1 MYFVAHPEGAG
12 SGAPALPPV
21 RDRMPTIPYDLSEY
35 ARLHTGP
42 SSWSAELE
50 RDDPRRADVLELVD
64 DAEDDA
70 FVLDDVEAYVV
81 SLVAPK
87 ASVADVLDL
96 AGLPSAEV
104 LEVVAR
110 LEDRGIV
117 RRASR

>member
-1 MYFVAHPEGAG
+1 MYFVVRPEDAA
-12 SGAPALPPV
+12 SGASPLPPV
-21 RDRMPTIPYDLSEY
+21 RDRLPTIPYDLTEY

-64 DAEDDA
+64 DADDDA

-87 ASVADVLDL
+87 ATVADVLDL
-96 AGLPSAEV
+96 AGLPSSEV
-104 LEVVAR
+104 LQVLAK
-110 LEDRGIV
+110 LEGRGIV